1 MDKNFWQL
9 GTWRGVPVALHW
21 TVLFVFV
28 WLYFFFR
35 DFLATVI
42 ASVAFFGLLVVHELG
57 HAAMLR
63 WKKIEVERI
72 TFFGLHGSTEYSWAS
87 AANEILI
94 AWGGVAAQ
102 LVLLLVA
109 LAVSFVPGI
118 SSTPIVATI
127 AVPVLFVFIQV
138 NIFMMVVALLPI
150 GPFDGR
156 RAWAVIPRTR
166 DKMRQRR
173 KAALALKADPVKG
186 LSKEKRRELEDAS
199 AREAAELIE
208 KLSRNTRSRNE
219 DA

>member
-9 GTWRGVPVALHW
+9 GAWRGVPVALHW

-42 ASVAFFGLLVVHELG
+42 ASVAFFVLLVVHELG

-102 LVLLLVA
+102 LSLLLIA

-118 SSTPIVATI
+118 SSTPIIATI

-166 DKMRQRR
+166 DRMRQRR
-173 KAALALKADPVKG
+173 KAANARKVDPEKG
-186 LSKEKRRELEDAS
+186 LSKAKRRELEDAS
-199 AREAAELIE
+199 AKEAAELIE